1 MDSRYVPIYKQAA
14 ALQHQFH
21 DISHS
26 AAHNPQAMVLR
37 NEIHHLTND
46 IATNK
51 NPRTID
57 HRLQT
62 IQRQLRIAQTV
73 HPGGFGGGVP
83 NHTFGAP
90 GGYHSQPQQ
99 PLLNNHQSMALNK
112 NFEMMRKSIRMNPH
126 F

>member
-14 ALQHQFH
+14 VLQHQFH
-21 DISHS
+21 DLSNG

-46 IATNK
+46 LATNK

-62 IQRQLRIAQTV
+62 IQHQLRLAQTL
-73 HPGGFGGGVP
+73 HPGMMGNTGGF
-83 NHTFGAP
+83 NH
-90 GGYHSQPQQ
+90 Q
-99 PLLNNHQSMALNK
+99 PLLNNHQSMTMHK
-112 NFEMMRKSIRMNPH
+112 NFEMMRKNIRMNPH